1 MIISGAAALAGVIGW
16 PIAHSLS
23 PRLQGFWLKELGI
36 DGAYVPLAVKPED
49 LSRAL
54 WALPSLGFKGV
65 NITLPHK
72 EQALALVDKVDSSTR
87 RIGAVNTIVI
97 DQKGK
102 LVGSNTDAFG
112 FMENLQ
118 ASARQWRPVRPVLV
132 LGAGGAARAVCA
144 GLMGVGVREI
154 RVCNRTRLR
163 AQTMAQEVGGAII
176 SVDWDDRAQA
186 AEGVG
191 LLVNTTNLGMQ
202 GEPPLN
208 MPLTKLPRFA
218 VVTDIVYTPLMT
230 PLLQSAQER
239 GNIVVDGLGML
250 LHQARPG
257 FTAWFGREPAVT
269 AALRAH
275 VLGSECG
282 S

>member
-1 MIISGAAALAGVIGW
+1 MIISGAATLAGVIGW
-16 PIAHSLS
+16 PIGHSLS

-176 SVDWDDRAQA
+176 SVDWHDRAQA

-208 MPLTKLPRFA
+208 MSLTKLPRFA

-257 FTAWFGREPAVT
+257 FTAWFGREPVVT